1 MASTSRFYEGWR
13 TFHSVQL
20 SFNRRFRDGLQF
32 GFNDTITLSDVA
44 RVAPRFDHTADG
56 QFVRRADE
64 AQAQELLGNQ
74 TPHTHIMKG
83 TAVWDLP
90 DIRSSQSFWKAIGLI
105 ANDWQLSTVWTAS
118 TDGQVANDP
127 GAYTV
132 TAPTRMAAAT

>member
-32 GFNDTITLSDVA
+32 GFNDTITLSDEA
-44 RVAPRFDHTADG
+44 RVGPRFDHTSDG

-64 AQAQELLGNQ
+64 AEAQKLLGNQ

-90 DIRSSQSFWKAIGLI
+90 DIRQQQWVLEGDRAHRQRL
-105 ANDWQLSTVWTAS
+105 AAVDRL
-118 TDGQVANDP
+118 DGVDRRHLARP
-127 GAYTV
+127 GRLHGRPA
-132 TAPTRMAAAT
+132 TRMAAAT